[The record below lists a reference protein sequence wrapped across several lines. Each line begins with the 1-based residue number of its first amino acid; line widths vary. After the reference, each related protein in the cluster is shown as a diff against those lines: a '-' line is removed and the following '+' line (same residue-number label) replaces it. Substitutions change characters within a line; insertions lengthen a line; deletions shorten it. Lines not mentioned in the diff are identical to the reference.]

1 MRRNIAC
8 WGLGLAIIL
17 VSQPASG
24 QDETSPAPTAEPTS
38 RVEELLEMMRGLPDL
53 RPQFD
58 PSGPVVGFGYQIVDG
73 EVRIARV
80 LEGSAAEDAGLRVGM
95 AIERINGARLST
107 FSLEEIAKLIAAIDG
122 AITFSIRDTGDVT
135 LRKAPIEQQGS

>member
-17 VSQPASG
+17 VSQPASA

-53 RPQFD
+53 RQQFD
-58 PSGPVVGFGYQIVDG
+58 PSEPVVGFGYQIVDG

-80 LEGSAAEDAGLRVGM
+80 LEGSAAEAAGLRVGM
-95 AIERINGARLST
+95 AIDRINGARLSS

-122 AITFSIRDTGDVT
+122 ELTFAIRDTGDVK

>member
-17 VSQPASG
+17 GSQPAIA
-24 QDETSPAPTAEPTS
+24 QDDASPAPTAELTS
-38 RVEELLEMMRGLPDL
+38 RVEELLDMMRGLPDL

-58 PSGPVVGFGYQIVDG
+58 PSEPVVGFGYKIVDG
-73 EVRIARV
+73 DVRIARV

-95 AIERINGARLST
+95 SIDRINGARLST
-107 FSLEEIAKLIAAIDG
+107 FTLEEIAKLIAAIDG
-122 AITFSIRDTGDVT
+122 AITFSIRNTGDVT

>member
-8 WGLGLAIIL
+8 WGLGLAIL
-17 VSQPASG
+17 CGSPPASA
-24 QDETSPAPTAEPTS
+24 QDEATPAPTAEPTS
-38 RVEELLEMMRGLPDL
+38 RVEELLELMRGTPDL

-58 PSGPVVGFGYQIVDG
+58 ASEPVVGFGYQIADG

-80 LEGSAAEDAGLRVGM
+80 LEGSAAEDAGLWVGM
-95 AIERINGARLST
+95 AIDRINGARLST

-122 AITFSIRDTGDVT
+122 AITFSIRNTGDVT